1 MIPPAVLIIG
11 IQGQSQSNS
20 QYSPCQNLQR
30 RVSHI
35 LLKLLLKHLRIE
47 LKDTA
52 NSKEPAP
59 YLSRAAVVRP
69 QTVAEWE
76 LGIPPDPTR
85 RSALKFLFKA
95 KSIRVFKN
103 WATTHPVTALIR
115 S

>member
-1 MIPPAVLIIG
+1 MEFKSLACFP
-11 IQGQSQSNS
+11 
-20 QYSPCQNLQR
+20 
-30 RVSHI
+30 VSRLTPI
-35 LLKLLLKHLRIE
+35 ASYMTIME
-47 LKDTA
+47 STKDTA
-52 NSKEPAP
+52 NSKDPAP